1 MLRRT
6 SLLWRSLCG
15 QSEDKKD
22 DDQDQDH
29 HVVSVYQDDDDQY
42 VRVDDPHLDCLHLQG
57 WTSWSRT
64 HFSLRHHLWS
74 FKVRYFAFARYFS
87 TLTCCRS
94 CREGSCGDAVQ
105 SPPQA

>member
-6 SLLWRSLCG
+6 SLLWRSSCG
-15 QSEDKKD
+15 QSEDEKD

-74 FKVRYFAFARYFS
+74 FKVREAVKKTNRWDKWPK
-87 TLTCCRS
+87 
-94 CREGSCGDAVQ
+94 CGWVECGG
-105 SPPQA
+105 PNLL